1 MDGGPSPCL
10 HGAGSPE
17 REGRGDM
24 PPVPLLLFWD
34 ADGLATGS
42 DVDRLGVGPECVAAG
57 LLLDLFHTGCTGGLA
72 VRRFHGHGFLDL
84 TAAVLP
90 GLDEVSDPICF
101 HRLFP
106 LYCASSGCTCD
117 APKNDAR

>member
-1 MDGGPSPCL
+1 MGAPPPACTVQEVQSERGG
-10 HGAGSPE
+10 GG
-17 REGRGDM
+17 M

-90 GLDEVSDPICF
+90 VLDEVSDPICF